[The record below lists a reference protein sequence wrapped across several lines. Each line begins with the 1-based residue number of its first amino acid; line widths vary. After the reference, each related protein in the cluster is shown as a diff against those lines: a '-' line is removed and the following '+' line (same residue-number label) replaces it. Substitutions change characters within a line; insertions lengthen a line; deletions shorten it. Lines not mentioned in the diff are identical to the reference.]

1 MNGAELVAF
10 NTLARYSGSVVVNFL
25 DGEGDLVQAT
35 VTTPVGQ
42 RYYAQRIQH
51 DDAREV
57 EWFNPRTIDNVAR
70 FLIDRAVDDDREGE
84 VDSVVATNG
93 VVAPSIKVE
102 RFAVFSIEP
111 EYRHLGE
118 TIYVAREKADRWPP
132 SA

>member
-10 NTLARYSGSVVVNFL
+10 NALARYSGGVVVNFL

-51 DDAREV
+51 DDVREV

-84 VDSVVATNG
+84 VDNVVATNG
-93 VVAPSIKVE
+93 VLAPSIKVE
-102 RFAVFSIEP
+102 RFAVFSIDP